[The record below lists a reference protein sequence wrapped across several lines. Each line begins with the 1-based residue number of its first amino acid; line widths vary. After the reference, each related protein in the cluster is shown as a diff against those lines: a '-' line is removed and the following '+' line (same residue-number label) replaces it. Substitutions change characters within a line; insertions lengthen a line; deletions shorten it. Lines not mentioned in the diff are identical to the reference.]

1 MEKAEENLSSG
12 RLLVWGF
19 SVFVPLKKKKLTQ
32 IKDGDGEEI
41 WRAAPPAAEAWAG
54 FRRCPPHYFL
64 FMTPTVALVN
74 YMYITGASCLKKW
87 LFLEEKNPQIYIYNR
102 IFLHTCIVV
111 LNVFQYMW
119 THTHTRT
126 HTHTVVSNV
135 LIQLQT
141 KNKSMHALCIVW
153 PNKRLHG
160 KKLKTCWI
168 YFAHA
173 TLYFTEV
180 TRQVTQVTA

>member
-19 SVFVPLKKKKLTQ
+19 SVFVPLKKKKKLTQ

-74 YMYITGASCLKKW
+74 YMYITGASCLKKMT
-87 LFLEEKNPQIYIYNR
+87 FLEEKNPQIYIY
-102 IFLHTCIVV
+102 IYVIEFFFTHVLLCWMFFSTCE
-111 LNVFQYMW
+111 
-119 THTHTRT
+119 HT

-141 KNKSMHALCIVW
+141 KNKFMHALCIVW